1 MIEEVVLV
9 VVFCLLMIA
18 CVLCVSGI
26 SYVFY
31 QLFEGREIHIKMD
44 AYTAE
49 SEVKPN
55 ETDN

>member
-9 VVFCLLMIA
+9 IVFCLLMFA

-31 QLFEGREIHIKMD
+31 QLFEGREITVRMEKD
-44 AYTAE
+44 E
-49 SEVKPN
+49 NRSN
-55 ETDN
+55 

>member
-9 VVFCLLMIA
+9 VVFCLLMLA

-31 QLFEGREIHIKMD
+31 QLFERREIHIKID
-44 AYTAE
+44 AEKVE
-49 SEVKPN
+49 SEDG
-55 ETDN
+55 E

>member
-1 MIEEVVLV
+1 MFEEVVLV
-9 VVFCLLMIA
+9 IVFCLLMLA

-44 AYTAE
+44 AEKVE
-49 SEVKPN
+49 SEG
-55 ETDN
+55 EE